1 MMPVARRERFSVTR
15 NVDGRVFGQ
24 AGPMPM
30 PADRSAILGRR
41 DVQDQPLYRTPRA
54 QMDEKTGGLKRAASY
69 RAANEQDVDALVR
82 LVNAAYRP
90 TTGAAGW
97 THEASLIDGPR
108 MTSSQLAATLRAP
121 DSVLL
126 VAEIDG
132 SIAGCIEVRRD
143 GNAACLGTLAV
154 APSMQDRGLGKALL
168 NEAEQFAVRHWKIG
182 TAVMVVLSVRHE
194 LIDFYLRRG
203 YTRTGER
210 MGYPFDAGVGVP
222 RDDSLTIETLTRNI
236 ARD

>member
-1 MMPVARRERFSVTR
+1 MDETTGATKRTAR
-15 NVDGRVFGQ
+15 
-24 AGPMPM
+24 
-30 PADRSAILGRR
+30 
-41 DVQDQPLYRTPRA
+41 YRT
-54 QMDEKTGGLKRAASY
+54 
-69 RAANEQDVDALVR
+69 ANEQDVAALVQ

-90 TTGAAGW
+90 TTAAAGW

-108 MTSSQLAATLRAP
+108 ITSPQLAATLRAP

-132 SIAGCIEVRRD
+132 GIAGCIEVRKD
-143 GNAACLGTLAV
+143 GDVAYIGTLAV

-168 NEAEQFAVRHWKIG
+168 NEAEQFAVRRWKIR
-182 TAVMVVLSVRHE
+182 TAVMVVLSARHE

-210 MGYPFDAGVGVP
+210 TGYPFDAGVGRP
-222 RDDSLTIETLTRNI
+222 RDENLTIETLTRNM
-236 ARD
+236 AHD